1 MKRFFFA
8 PAIML
13 TLAGLLSTAFA
24 QTRATGRAPQTSVGT
39 RVAVPLPASDAVLTA
54 DLKRILTEAAPQA
67 LASDSQR
74 LAQLNADVDEFKR
87 RMGVDAREFDTL
99 AVGAHLT
106 RLPSGAAKVADVV
119 AVARGTFDSNAL
131 IARTRAAAGTRLSE
145 QTYGGKTLYV
155 VAVNDSVK
163 LFGLLKTHVSDLAIC
178 VLDQYTLLVGEP
190 AAVRAAVDVAAGR
203 GARVDP
209 VLLNQA
215 QTNGNLVAF
224 AGNVPPG
231 TFAGMDTGLPN
242 VDRALAN
249 IRGFYGTINSTSAGV
264 QMATTLRAAN
274 DADAKQLYQTLD
286 ALRQVA
292 PGLISMAGAKA
303 RFAQSAINNLKIAT
317 RASEVQL
324 SLSVPQ
330 SDIASLLRAL

>member
-1 MKRFFFA
+1 MKRIFFA
-8 PAIML
+8 PAIIV
-13 TLAGLLSTAFA
+13 TLATLLSTVPA
-24 QTRATGRAPQTSVGT
+24 QTRPTGRAPQTSGGT

-67 LASDSQR
+67 LASDSKR
-74 LAQLNADVDEFKR
+74 LAQLNADVEQFKQR
-87 RMGVDAREFDTL
+87 TGVDAREFDTL
-99 AVGAHLT
+99 AVGARLT
-106 RLPSGAAKVADVV
+106 RLPSGAAKVGNLV

-131 IARTRAAAGTRLSE
+131 VARTRAAGGAKLSQ
-145 QTYGGKTLYV
+145 QTYGGKTLYII
-155 VAVNDSVK
+155 AVNDNVK
-163 LFGLLKTHVSDLAIC
+163 LFGLLKTHVTDLAVC

-190 AAVRAAVDVAAGR
+190 AAVRATVDAAAGR
-203 GARVDP
+203 GARVDQA
-209 VLLNQA
+209 LLNQA

-231 TFAGMDTGLPN
+231 TFAGVETGLPN

-249 IRGFYGTINSTSAGV
+249 IRGFYGSVNSTPAGL

-292 PGLISMAGAKA
+292 PGLLSMAGEKA
-303 RFAQSAINNLKIAT
+303 RFAQGAIKSLKITT
-317 RASEVQL
+317 RASDVQL
-324 SLSVPQ
+324 SLDVPQ
-330 SDIASLLRAL
+330 ADIAALLRSL

>member
-1 MKRFFFA
+1 
-8 PAIML
+8 ML
-13 TLAGLLSTAFA
+13 ALVTLLSTARA
-24 QTRATGRAPQTSVGT
+24 QTRPTGRAPQTSGGT
-39 RVAVPLPASDAVLTA
+39 RVAVPLPASDVVLTA

-67 LASDSQR
+67 LASDSKR

-87 RMGVDAREFDTL
+87 RTGVDAREFDTL
-99 AVGAHLT
+99 AVGARLT
-106 RLPSGAAKVADVV
+106 RLPSGAAKVGNLV

-131 IARTRAAAGTRLSE
+131 VARTRAAAGGRLSE
-145 QTYGGKTLYV
+145 QAYGGKTLYV
-155 VAVNDSVK
+155 IAVNDNVK
-163 LFGLLKTHVSDLAIC
+163 LFGLLKTHVSDLAVC

-190 AAVRAAVDVAAGR
+190 AGVRAAVDR
-203 GARVDP
+203 GARVDQT
-209 VLLNQA
+209 LLNQA

-231 TFAGMDTGLPN
+231 TFAGMDTGMPP

-249 IRGFYGTINSTSAGV
+249 IRGFYGSVNSTPAGL

-286 ALRQVA
+286 SLRQVA
-292 PGLISMAGAKA
+292 PGLISMAGEKA
-303 RFAQSAINNLKIAT
+303 RFAQGAINSLKITT

-324 SLSVPQ
+324 SLNVPQ
-330 SDIASLLRAL
+330 ADIAALLRSL